1 MTSKEL
7 FLSLNSYEEFNQ
19 HRGEFRDMEWDDEI
33 WNHIDKI
40 FPKASPVN
48 LELHEDYLHKANK

>member
-19 HRGEFRDMEWDDEI
+19 HRGKFRDMAWDDDVRQ
-33 WNHIDKI
+33 HIEKI
-40 FPKASPVN
+40 FPKPSPVN
-48 LELHEDYLHKANK
+48 PDLHEDYLRKAKK